1 MSVHD
6 AAQAHIAS
14 TIANVNRDGKKRPEA
29 YRLDEFLLFDKRE
42 QVDTAPVLIDD
53 PEAQSKLI
61 KQMIFGKNDAQ

>member
-1 MSVHD
+1 MQD

-29 YRLDEFLLFDKRE
+29 YKLDEFLLFDRRE
-42 QVDTAPVLIDD
+42 RVDTAPVLLDD

-61 KQMIFGKNDAQ
+61 KQMIFGKQDDAQ